1 MKIAELIKISKE
13 TMKMMSKCG
22 IKTDDWRHLEMFD
35 EYHSMRENCEKFRY
49 IMAYLAEKYRLSES
63 SVRRIIKRLSADVIL

>member
-1 MKIAELIKISKE
+1 MKIADLMKFSKE

-22 IKTDDWRHLEMFD
+22 IKTDDWQHLEMLD

>member
-1 MKIAELIKISKE
+1 MKIADLMKISKE

-22 IKTDDWRHLEMFD
+22 IKTDDWQHLEMLD